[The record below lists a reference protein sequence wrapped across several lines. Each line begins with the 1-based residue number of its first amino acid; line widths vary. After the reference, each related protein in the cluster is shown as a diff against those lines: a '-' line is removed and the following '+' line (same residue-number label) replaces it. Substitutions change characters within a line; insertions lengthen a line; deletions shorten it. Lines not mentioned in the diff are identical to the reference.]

1 MARISRVVASGYP
14 HHVTQRGVRSIP
26 IFGDVSERSAYLD
39 FMAEELKRFSIE
51 VLAWCLMTNH
61 THLIVVPSDAGLL
74 ARAIGE
80 AHRRYTRMKNF
91 SDGVRGY
98 LFQGRFGSCVL
109 DECHLLA
116 AARYVELNPVSA
128 GVVKEA
134 GQYPWSSARYHLGVS
149 QLDRLVRDKNLL
161 GLVHDWNEYLNGSEE
176 PLTQTTLLRGLRTG
190 RPAGNE
196 KFVEML
202 ERKTGR
208 ILTQRKGGRPVK
220 HASRN

>member
-14 HHVTQRGVRSIP
+14 HHVTQRGVRFIP
-26 IFGDVSERSAYLD
+26 IFQADSNRKAYLD
-39 FMAEELKRFSIE
+39 FMAEELNRFGVE

-61 THLIVVPSDAGLL
+61 THLIVVPQDSAVL

-109 DECHLLA
+109 DEHHLLA
-116 AARYVELNPVSA
+116 AARYVELNPVNA
-128 GVVKEA
+128 GIVKEA
-134 GQYPWSSARYHLGVS
+134 AEYPWSSARFHLGLS
-149 QLDRLVRDKNLL
+149 QGDALVRDKSLL
-161 GLVHDWNEYLNGSEE
+161 GLVNDWGEYLRGDDE
-176 PLTQTTLLRGLRTG
+176 PRTQTMLLRGIRTG

-196 KFVEML
+196 QFVEMI
-202 ERKTGR
+202 ERLTGR
-208 ILTQRKGGRPVK
+208 HLAMRKAGRPLKRV
-220 HASRN
+220 S